1 MIGEVTYYLVAHTL
15 VIEFKNNLAE
25 HVNHQVGV
33 VIRGKCEILVHAIQT
48 MLNLHPY
55 WAMHVDVYNAFN
67 FMSRSTIF

>member
-33 VIRGKCEILVHAIQT
+33 VIRGKCEILVHAIHT
-48 MLNLHPY
+48 MFNLHP
-55 WAMHVDVYNAFN
+55 
-67 FMSRSTIF
+67 